1 MLADV
6 GLFAEGDLEVVGS
19 GEGFFRQAHYRIYDF
34 FARFLPH
41 ERPLAN
47 SA

>member
-19 GEGFFRQAHYRIYDF
+19 GEEFPRQVQYRIYDL
-34 FARFLPH
+34 RTRSSH